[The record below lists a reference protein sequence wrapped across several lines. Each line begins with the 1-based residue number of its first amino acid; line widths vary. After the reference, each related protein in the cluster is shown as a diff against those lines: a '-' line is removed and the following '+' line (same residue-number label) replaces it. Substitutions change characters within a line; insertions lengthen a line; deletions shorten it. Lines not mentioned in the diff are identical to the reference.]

1 MRSGDL
7 AEKAG
12 VNKETLRFYERRGLL
27 RDPQRTDRGYR
38 TYNDVDLH
46 RMQFI
51 KNAQKFGF
59 SLDEVGEL
67 LAIADGAIIDRA
79 EVRQI
84 ARLKVAHIERQIE
97 YLNQLR
103 ATLNRLIYQ
112 CNHAGPTDDCPIIE
126 SLAGRMDIK
135 APGRK
140 KS

>member
-1 MRSGDL
+1 MHSGDL

-27 RDPQRTDRGYR
+27 RDPQRTDSGYR
-38 TYNDVDLH
+38 TYDGADLH
-46 RMQFI
+46 RIQFI

-59 SLDEVGEL
+59 SLDEVSEL
-67 LAIADGAIIDRA
+67 LAIADDAIVDRA
-79 EVRQI
+79 EVRRI
-84 ARLKVAHIERQIE
+84 AREKVTNIEQQIE
-97 YLNQLR
+97 YLTQLR

-126 SLAGRMDIK
+126 SLAGRMDIP

-140 KS
+140 RK